1 MAAPVYRP
9 NGVLAGT
16 FGVGILTFLL
26 LPTEVGYQ
34 DLVAL
39 IAREVAAGE
48 RGGMQKATIASPFG
62 TIHPANLSFPQP
74 VGSSTSYTLA
84 GLNPNNP
91 EITGAIRE
99 RLLSESAQILAP
111 GQAVYP
117 TVDRSGKGDRM
128 LVVPRVA
135 EATASKGD
143 RLDGGQQA
151 EQAQAETGPET
162 IPAQV
167 AETPAAGPV
176 EPAQVAQAEQAPEA
190 AQSAPAQ
197 PVEQPQQQASA
208 VQEELQQQAEAALR
222 VEQELQQQAEAA
234 LRVEQELKQQAE
246 AVLSQEQELQQQ
258 AEAALRPQPVQQ
270 QAAQT
275 EQPAPQTAEA
285 PAPSKGFVLASAGD
299 YKIGLNTK
307 QFETAAAPLESK
319 PIVAMRP
326 ESNKAEKGDRAAK
339 IAVGEARAAVPAG
352 IGAPGDEF
360 AGAAAPL
367 ESSLAFVA
375 ADNDPSLRAA
385 RLYFSVDPV
394 GRKVATLEPWAP
406 GQAPRFDSANAAAVA
421 ALPAAAALAEPAL
434 AKPARGEEV
443 KLAALTPP
451 AEATELAPLPV
462 VKDAERAAFAP
473 SASPADQSVA
483 KDQNAGGGQTVAPKG
498 EVTGADQRPKTPA
511 ERFALNDE
519 KSRGKQEKCLAEAIY
534 FEARGE
540 PVRGQM
546 AVAQVV
552 LNRAFSGK
560 YPNSVCGV
568 VYQNAHRHLACQ
580 FTFACDGIPDVIR
593 EPDMWERAKTIAG
606 EMLDGK
612 LWLPEVG
619 KATHYHAHWVNPS
632 WVREMTKLQRIGVH
646 TFYRPRNW
654 GDGSDAPQW
663 GDQVATA
670 ESAKRLVEVAK
681 KP

>member
-1 MAAPVYRP
+1 MATPVYRP

-39 IAREVAAGE
+39 LAREASIGDRAGS
-48 RGGMQKATIASPFG
+48 QKANLVSPFG
-62 TIHPANLSFPQP
+62 TIHPANLNFPQP
-74 VGSSTSYTLA
+74 VGSSTGYTLA

-91 EITGAIRE
+91 EITGAIRD

-111 GQAVYP
+111 GQPTYP
-117 TVDRSGKGDRM
+117 VVDRRGKGDR
-128 LVVPRVA
+128 LTVTPRVA
-135 EATASKGD
+135 ASTASKGD
-143 RLDGGQQA
+143 RLDVGQTQQA
-151 EQAQAETGPET
+151 QSEPETGPET
-162 IPAQV
+162 IAAQVVPAPATEPVVAEATPAQV
-167 AETPAAGPV
+167 AEAAQ
-176 EPAQVAQAEQAPEA
+176 PAQ
-190 AQSAPAQ
+190 AQ
-197 PVEQPQQQASA
+197 PFEAY
-208 VQEELQQQAEAALR
+208 QQAEAALQA
-222 VEQELQQQAEAA
+222 ELAQQQEFAAFRLDQTQQAEVA
-234 LRVEQELKQQAE
+234 LRAEQVHQQAE
-246 AVLSQEQELQQQ
+246 AV
-258 AEAALRPQPVQQ
+258 Q
-270 QAAQT
+270 QAAAQP
-275 EQPAPQTAEA
+275 QPAPSLPEQVAEA
-285 PAPSKGFVLASAGD
+285 PAAAKGFVLASAGD
-299 YKIGLNTK
+299 YKIGLSTR
-307 QFETAAAPLESK
+307 QFEPAVAPMEAK
-319 PIVAMRP
+319 PAVVSRP
-326 ESNKAEKGDRAAK
+326 ESNKAEKRDRASRAGT
-339 IAVGEARAAVPAG
+339 AARRAPTDEPAAG
-352 IGAPGDEF
+352 
-360 AGAAAPL
+360 AAPL
-367 ESSLAFVA
+367 ESSLAFLS

-385 RLYFSVDPV
+385 RLYFSIDPM
-394 GRKVATLEPWAP
+394 GQKIATLQPWAP
-406 GQAPRFDSANAAAVA
+406 GQAPRFDNGNASSVVA
-421 ALPAAAALAEPAL
+421 TLPVVPAEPAVSTPTMVASVMPAPTL
-434 AKPARGEEV
+434 AKPAPGEEI

-451 AEATELAPLPV
+451 TEAIAPVP
-462 VKDAERAAFAP
+462 AP
-473 SASPADQSVA
+473 PADQSVA
-483 KDQNAGGGQTVAPKG
+483 KDPNAGGGQTVAPKG
-498 EVTGADQRPKTPA
+498 EVTGADKRPMSPA
-511 ERFALNDE
+511 ERFGLNDE

-593 EPDMWERAKTIAG
+593 EPDMWERAKTIAS

-619 KATHYHAHWVNPS
+619 KATHYHAHWVSPG

-646 TFYRPRNW
+646 TFYRPRAW
-654 GDGSDAPQW
+654 GDGGDAPQW
-663 GDQVATA
+663 GDATATA